1 MRIHKTLLFVL
12 FLSLVLT
19 MTHAVNGTHP
29 IIMGEDSSSEKPI
42 EMDKEPA
49 PLSEQRLEVDKLSET
64 EQQIV
69 DKLKKKRVES
79 AKAVLEV
86 NPRISGAIRYE
97 MQMLF
102 EEESA
107 GLTLEQIEE
116 GLEKIVSYLGGSSV
130 IIKGSSTED
139 VLNKLNQN
147 EELQKEVED
156 STNLVMAI
164 GLTHTTNKIDSTC
177 CLIHFCKYFIEWGPA
192 PVPAGGHPV
201 GMEEG
206 SPILNWGEIKGK
218 CNAKYLKYDFYQGI
232 GLPARIEKDS
242 VKTGILE
249 TDQDRNFSFRISY
262 LTRSKMEQRRVAILA
277 RGLPSEVYSLV
288 DFLYVRGIFP

>member
-1 MRIHKTLLFVL
+1 MRIYKIFLCALC
-12 FLSLVLT
+12 LSLLLPL
-19 MTHAVNGTHP
+19 THAVNGTRG
-29 IIMGEDSSSEKPI
+29 IIVGEDSTSEKPT
-42 EMDKEPA
+42 EMDKEPE
-49 PLSEQRLEVDKLSET
+49 PVSEQRLEVDKLSET

-107 GLTLEQIEE
+107 GLTPEQIEE

-130 IIKGSSTED
+130 IIKGSSTEN

-164 GLTHTTNKIDSTC
+164 GLTHTTNKTDSTC
-177 CLIHFCKYFIEWGPA
+177 CLIHFCKYFIEWGPS

-242 VKTGILE
+242 VRTGMLE

-262 LTRSKMEQRRVAILA
+262 LTRNRMEQRRVAIFA
-277 RGLPSEVYSLV
+277 RGLPSEVDL
-288 DFLYVRGIFP
+288 